1 MGYSAEQIERQFGH
15 LLTAFEYGVPPHG
28 GIAMGIDRFIA
39 LLAGEDSIREVIAF
53 PKNQAAADLLMQAPG
68 PVSKGQLGRGTHRGP
83 LTGGR
88 EEAVIRWPPSGQ
100 WSAPGH

>member
-1 MGYSAEQIERQFGH
+1 M
-15 LLTAFEYGVPPHG
+15 PPHG

-68 PVSKGQLGRGTHRGP
+68 PVSQGQLDEVHIAVRLP
-83 LTGGR
+83 AD
-88 EEAVIRWPPSGQ
+88 EEQP
-100 WSAPGH
+100 

>member
-15 LLTAFEYGVPPHG
+15 MLMAFEYGVPPHG

-39 LLAGEDSIREVIAF
+39 VLAGENSIREVIAF

-68 PVSKGQLGRGTHRGP
+68 PVSQAQLDEVHI
-83 LTGGR
+83 
-88 EEAVIRWPPSGQ
+88 AVRVPPDEQ
-100 WSAPGH
+100 QP